1 MKKINL
7 DPETFAYA
15 VLNTRKTDETDSEKI
30 TKEAL
35 TLYLTAFSL
44 AERFNQLE
52 SEQFDATKNIDFKQL
67 FMSLQHTGN

>member
-1 MKKINL
+1 MKKISL

-15 VLNTRKTDETDSEKI
+15 VLNTRKTAETDMEKV

-52 SEQFDATKNIDFKQL
+52 SAQFDSTKNIDFKQL
-67 FMSLQHTGN
+67 FISLQNTGN